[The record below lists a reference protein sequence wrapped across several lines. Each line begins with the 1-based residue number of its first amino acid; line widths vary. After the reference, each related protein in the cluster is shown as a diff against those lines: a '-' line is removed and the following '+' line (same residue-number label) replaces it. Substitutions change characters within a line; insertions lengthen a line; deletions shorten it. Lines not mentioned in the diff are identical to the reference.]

1 MTDFWCQDMY
11 KLSIEKQPSASL
23 VCSYAIYLMNL
34 DRFGEADTLLKQA
47 VKLDPLD
54 AEVAY
59 NVCCFHGKQRHKAKC
74 MKWLKKSVVE
84 LRIDE
89 IDWADEDL
97 DVIRDLP
104 EFAQIQKEFTG
115 ACATENQDFF
125 ESRAI
130 HFSNTK

>member
-1 MTDFWCQDMY
+1 MYEQILVLGHVQTMTDFWCQDMY

-59 NVCCFHGKQRHKAKC
+59 NVCCFHGK
-74 MKWLKKSVVE
+74 
-84 LRIDE
+84 
-89 IDWADEDL
+89 
-97 DVIRDLP
+97 
-104 EFAQIQKEFTG
+104 
-115 ACATENQDFF
+115 
-125 ESRAI
+125 
-130 HFSNTK
+130 